1 MITIPKG
8 YITYSEYHSIHSIKS
23 ASLHDKYYSFPM
35 KQSILSSLYKYIKLC
50 LWRIKYEISFQN
62 KIKGRTS
69 WW

>member
-1 MITIPKG
+1 MITIPIG
-8 YITYSEYHSIHSIKS
+8 YITNSEIHHNIHSIKS

-62 KIKGRTS
+62 KINS
-69 WW
+69 